1 MIDLLER
8 LELYALNGM
17 LGNLSQTKRSGKIP
31 LLEFT

>member
-17 LGNLSQTKRSGKIP
+17 LENLSQTKRSGKIP